1 MNLSPTVARYVSRQF
16 ILHFAAMITVLLT
29 IVYLVDSLELLRRA
43 SKRPD
48 ITVGSIFQMSILK
61 LPLTGQELF
70 PFAVLFAAMY
80 TFWRLTR
87 TSELV
92 VLRSVGVS
100 AWQFLMPAL
109 LGAFAIGLVK
119 VALINPAGSVL
130 IQQYERLDNQ
140 FLRGKTSAVNLSAQG
155 LWLRQVEDD
164 RPTIIHARSVQ
175 GDWELKDV
183 IVFFFDKDRRFTG
196 RLDGPAA
203 KLDHGKWIVREGT
216 LSRLAID
223 GTSAQS
229 RVHDYAIPTDL
240 TRDEIEDSFS
250 SPDSLS
256 FWSMPR
262 FIQTMESTGF
272 SATRLKLHYQS
283 LLAQPLLF
291 AGLVLVAAAASLGPL
306 RRHGALKMMGV
317 GVLAAFALF
326 FLNNVIRALG
336 LSETIPVPL
345 AAWAPALIATIGG
358 FATLLYLEDG

>member
-1 MNLSPTVARYVSRQF
+1 VNLSPTVARYVSRQF
-16 ILHFAAMITVLLT
+16 ITHFVSMMTVLLT
-29 IVYLVDSLELLRRA
+29 IVYLIDSLELLRRA

-48 ITVGSIFQMSILK
+48 VTVSSIFQMSVLK
-61 LPLTGQELF
+61 LPQTGQELF

-80 TFWRLTR
+80 TFWRMTR

-119 VALINPAGSVL
+119 VAVINPAGSVL

-140 FLRGKTSAVNLSAQG
+140 FLRGRTSAVNLSAQG
-155 LWLRQVEDD
+155 LWLRQVEDE
-164 RPTIIHARSVQ
+164 RPTIIHARSVA

-183 IVFFFDKDRRFTG
+183 IIFFFDNERRFTG
-196 RLDGPAA
+196 RLDAPWA
-203 KLDHGKWIVREGT
+203 KLDHGRWIVREGT
-216 LSRLAID
+216 LSRLAAD
-223 GTSAQS
+223 GTSTQN
-229 RVHDYAIPTDL
+229 RVADYSIPTDL
-240 TRDEIEDSFS
+240 TPDEIEDSFS

-262 FIQTMESTGF
+262 FIQTMEQTGF

-306 RRHGALKMMGV
+306 RRHGALKMIGI

-326 FLNNVIRALG
+326 FVNNVIRALG

-345 AAWAPALIATIGG
+345 AAWAPAIIAIAGG
-358 FATLLYLEDG
+358 FATLLHLEDG